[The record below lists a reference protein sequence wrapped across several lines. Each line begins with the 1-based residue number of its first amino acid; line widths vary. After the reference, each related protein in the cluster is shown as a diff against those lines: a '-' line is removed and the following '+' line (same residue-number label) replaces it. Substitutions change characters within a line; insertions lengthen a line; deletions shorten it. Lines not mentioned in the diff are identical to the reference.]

1 MRYAL
6 WPNWRGV
13 QMAKEPRPQT
23 QARQN
28 AVALIQAAR
37 EAGWVRARFELKPDG
52 TTVIDASMVDP
63 DGGDDVL
70 ASDLRMGK

>member
-1 MRYAL
+1 MAAA
-6 WPNWRGV
+6 
-13 QMAKEPRPQT
+13 MAKEPRPQT

-28 AVALIQAAR
+28 AVALIQATR
-37 EAGWVRARFELKPDG
+37 EAGWARARFELKPDG

-63 DGGDDVL
+63 DGGDDFL

>member
-1 MRYAL
+1 
-6 WPNWRGV
+6 
-13 QMAKEPRPQT
+13 MAKEPRPQT

-37 EAGWVRARFELKPDG
+37 EAGWARARCELKPDG
-52 TTVIDASMVDP
+52 TTVIEASMVDP
-63 DGGDDVL
+63 DGNDDFL

>member
-1 MRYAL
+1 M
-6 WPNWRGV
+6 G
-13 QMAKEPRPQT
+13 KELRPQT

-37 EAGWVRARFELKPDG
+37 EAGWARARFELKPDG

-63 DGGDDVL
+63 DGGDDFL

>member
-1 MRYAL
+1 
-6 WPNWRGV
+6 
-13 QMAKEPRPQT
+13 MAKEPRPQT
-23 QARQN
+23 QARQH

-37 EAGWVRARFELKPDG
+37 EAGWARARFELKPDG

-63 DGGDDVL
+63 DGSDDFL

>member
-1 MRYAL
+1 
-6 WPNWRGV
+6 
-13 QMAKEPRPQT
+13 MAKEPRPQT
-23 QARQN
+23 QARHN

-37 EAGWVRARFELKPDG
+37 EAGWARARFELKPDG

-63 DGGDDVL
+63 DGGDNFL